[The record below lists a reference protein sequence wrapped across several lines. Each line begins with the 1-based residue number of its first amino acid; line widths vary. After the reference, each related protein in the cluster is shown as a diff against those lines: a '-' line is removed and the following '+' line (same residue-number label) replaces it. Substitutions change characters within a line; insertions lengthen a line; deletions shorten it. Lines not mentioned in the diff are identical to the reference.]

1 MEEQKE
7 CKTCHEVKPVTKF
20 KYVRTNAK
28 GKRYYGTECNSCR
41 GIASKEIT
49 QKEEVTPFGDKQNN
63 KCECCFDAEQ
73 IKLILRL
80 IDTKELDIDK
90 KDRIPKTF
98 NINQDLYYKMQQ
110 YSKANYINDSDSINL
125 ILREFFK

>member
-1 MEEQKE
+1 MGI
-7 CKTCHEVKPVTKF
+7 KP
-20 KYVRTNAK
+20 
-28 GKRYYGTECNSCR
+28 
-41 GIASKEIT
+41 
-49 QKEEVTPFGDKQNN
+49 KEEVTPKKPKEIKPIHSFGDKKKN

-98 NINQDLYYKMQQ
+98 NINQDLYLKLQKYA
-110 YSKANYINDSDSINL
+110 KANYINDSDSINF
-125 ILREFFK
+125 ILKDFFSAK